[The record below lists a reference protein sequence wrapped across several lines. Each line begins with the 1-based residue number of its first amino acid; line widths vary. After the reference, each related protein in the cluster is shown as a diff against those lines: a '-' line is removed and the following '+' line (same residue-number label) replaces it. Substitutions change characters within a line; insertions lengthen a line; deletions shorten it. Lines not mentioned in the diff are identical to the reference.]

1 MDWENVTDDEKKRLA
16 QELLKEAQTFRKKK
30 KIDTYKE
37 ILKNFVDVIKLA
49 LEENSN
55 LSLSAAL
62 NLINKKTNST
72 IDRSTLY
79 QFLRENNLRK
89 VDLKNSEAEDNAV
102 KKVRKKLSEEEVFN
116 FKEAHPEM
124 TNEEIAEHFNVSS
137 RTIRKKLQSFKN

>member
-16 QELLKEAQTFRKKK
+16 QELLAEAQTFRKKK

-37 ILKNFVDVIKLA
+37 ILKNFIDVIKLA

-89 VDLKNSEAEDNAV
+89 VDLKNSETEEVAV
-102 KKVRKKLSEEEVFN
+102 KKVRKKLSEEEVLK

-124 TNEEIAEHFNVSS
+124 TNEEIAEHFKVSS